1 VRVLFTDFSYPSP
14 GGTIVRWEWDFD
26 NDGNVELT
34 WTPYSGDV
42 LLWTWDRDDDG
53 TSDEFQ
59 LDVKHTFEWLYE
71 NPGTYSVRLTVTED
85 LGGSDTEIK
94 VNYVTVTPAPVVSM
108 ASSVDSWVVF
118 VDDLPIDLIADTTGT
133 DCDIVTYQWRQHG
146 SPVGGNSPTL
156 TIPDSTLPG
165 EYHFTIVVTCTSNC
179 KDAAEATVVV
189 LGACQP
195 FAPDFGVC
203 QGATLNNALFIRN
216 GAVCYNAAG
225 VPAFQLVYSF
235 NTSAPGQYEYT
246 VICTDC
252 PDKSTVGIVTVY
264 SLPIANAGTDRLI
277 NPGDS
282 LHIGGIPTAT
292 GGTPFDEAPQYRYSW
307 TPTRGLNDP
316 SVANPVARPSST
328 TTYTVM
334 VTDSH
339 GCTDIDSVTI
349 AVRTPPTTTGGGG
362 GVDLAGEPTC
372 FFDVDMLGEVTR
384 IYVTCQDGRCIGNYE
399 PDDPSDK
406 NYLEF
411 NGGTRVT
418 YNLEGEFNGGPPRWV
433 RMREMDSPPP
443 TSEGQVAVTP
453 VYSFIGYTATGLPTD
468 SVFFDA
474 AVGMQLDYDPDALP
488 ENTTGVGIAGWNE
501 DTYQWEFLPQAT
513 GRVAGV
519 GTATGD
525 VMHFSTFAVLATTGE
540 AVSAAPAAV
549 ATPAA
554 PAGSRPATFAGS
566 NLQIEPAVE
575 RLWGPLTFITR
586 TGNSVTITAIVENV
600 GNESGIYV
608 AELMLN
614 GKVVGSQDV
623 SLAGGEQ
630 KQVRFVVSRIAAGDY
645 RVQIGELSGAFTS
658 EREVTWWLI
667 AVVIALAAG
676 MAGWFAL
683 HQRRKKQIA

>member
-1 VRVLFTDFSYPSP
+1 
-14 GGTIVRWEWDFD
+14 
-26 NDGNVELT
+26 
-34 WTPYSGDV
+34 
-42 LLWTWDRDDDG
+42 
-53 TSDEFQ
+53 
-59 LDVKHTFEWLYE
+59 
-71 NPGTYSVRLTVTED
+71 
-85 LGGSDTEIK
+85 
-94 VNYVTVTPAPVVSM
+94 VTVYPTPSI
-108 ASSVDSWVVF
+108 SVANAETCDGSAAT
-118 VDDLPIDLIADTTGT
+118 LTADTTGS
-133 DCDIVTYQWRQHG
+133 DCPVVSYQWYAVDG
-146 SPVGGNSPTL
+146 NIETPVGGNSDTH
-156 TIPDSTLPG
+156 TLPADLDPG
-165 EYHFTIVVTCTSNC
+165 VYTYACVVVCESGC
-179 KDAAEATVVV
+179 SARDEATITVFAPCDA
-189 LGACQP
+189 L
-195 FAPDFGVC
+195 APDFGVC
-203 QGATLNNALFIRN
+203 EGVSLSDDLFVTNGAGCGDPNCCSVTFDYSAVNTSTPGQYQYTVTCGCPDGPCAPVQASGTVTVNAEPTASFTVSPSSGTRTLNVQFTDNSTTP
-216 GAVCYNAAG
+216 AG
-225 VPAFQLVYSF
+225 STIVLWEWNLDNDPTIERTD
-235 NTSAPGQYEYT
+235 TSAPAPFQQ
-246 VICTDC
+246 
-252 PDKSTVGIVTVY
+252 
-264 SLPIANAGTDRLI
+264 SLATAGTYLV
-277 NPGDS
+277 S
-282 LHIGGIPTAT
+282 LTVTTEEGCS
-292 GGTPFDEAPQYRYSW
+292 D
-307 TPTRGLNDP
+307 
-316 SVANPVARPSST
+316 T
-328 TTYTVM
+328 TTRTITV
-334 VTDSH
+334 TNPS
-339 GCTDIDSVTI
+339 
-349 AVRTPPTTTGGGG
+349 TPSGGGG

-399 PDDPSDK
+399 PDDPSDE

-411 NGGTRVT
+411 TGGTRVT
-418 YNLEGEFNGGPPRWV
+418 YNIDGEFNGGPPRWV

-443 TSEGQVAVTP
+443 TSEGQVAVTA

-468 SVFFDA
+468 SIFFDA
-474 AVGMQLDYDPDALP
+474 AVGMQLDYNPDALP

-501 DTYQWEFLPQAT
+501 ETHQWEFLPQAT

-519 GTATGD
+519 GTATAD

-540 AVSAAPAAV
+540 AVSEAPAAV
-549 ATPAA
+549 ITPAV

-676 MAGWFAL
+676 LAGWFAL